1 MSETAEPGD
10 AVLLEQSAAATTPDE
25 RAQVFGFDLAA
36 IRRASGRLRIASTA
50 ALVIGVLIISFS
62 ALADPQLDLGGVL
75 IGALLGFVAP
85 VATFVL
91 AQIIVRIFSSASTSA
106 MAIATAPVTT
116 VISSLLLLAAFLLA
130 PRTDGAFAGLLLGTW
145 AAAAIEAG
153 GHVASAR
160 AFDQHNPHLARTARI
175 WHAFPRWGSLA
186 FGQWAWIFVFSVLA
200 SLTGVAA
207 LLVFRDAGVSLVTL
221 VAIAG
226 LALASLIE
234 GWATTRDLVWLRF
247 AVGVLALAGL
257 VAAWLLL

>member
-1 MSETAEPGD
+1 MSESAEPGD
-10 AVLLEQSAAATTPDE
+10 AGLLERSAAATTPDE
-25 RAQVFGFDLAA
+25 RAQVFGFDLAS

-50 ALVIGVLIISFS
+50 ALVVGAFLISFT
-62 ALADPQLDLGGVL
+62 ALIDPALDLGGAL

-85 VATFVL
+85 IGVFVI
-91 AQIIVRIFSSASTSA
+91 AQIIVRLFSNASTSA

-116 VISSLLLLAAFLLA
+116 VLSSLLLLGAFLLA
-130 PRTDGAFAGLLLGTW
+130 PRSDGAFAGLLLGTW

-160 AFDQHNPHLARTARI
+160 VFDQHNPHLARTARI
-175 WHAFPRWGSLA
+175 WNEFPRWASLA
-186 FGQWAWIFVFSVLA
+186 FGQWGWIFVFSVLA
-200 SLTGVAA
+200 GLTGVAA

-221 VAIAG
+221 AVIAG

-234 GWATTRDLVWLRF
+234 GWATARGSAWLRF

-257 VAAWLLL
+257 VAVWLLF